1 MNLILNRSGKRRKFL
16 RANISRLETV
26 ISSVVLLLIAGI
38 GVAVYVKGQ
47 IYDLGLY
54 RLDTH
59 TLLLSQPVVRVA
71 ANSVDLPQ
79 ENEPVKS
86 VETTAIATSTASP
99 LDALAPRGW
108 KAMGKVEQFA
118 AASLYEK
125 IDGRAEQYLDYKCL
139 RLICTTLV
147 NEQDSRQFIDV
158 SVFDMGR
165 PVQAFGVFSVERTEG
180 LPAFVLGR
188 EGYRSEASYFFWK
201 GRYYVQVI
209 PSGKDGTIA
218 QVSLDV
224 AKAVEKKLID
234 DNEPVWGLT
243 ALPERDRIPGTVQY
257 FVVDAM
263 SLDFMK
269 DTYIALYRKGDAKV
283 MAFLS
288 KKPSRDAAAKTL
300 ASYESY
306 LKNFGKIMGKRETSD
321 YTMVT
326 GNMGGA
332 FDVVFRK
339 KNLIG
344 GVSMVNDQSVAEKA
358 AADLLTALHDKD

>member
-1 MNLILNRSGKRRKFL
+1 M
-16 RANISRLETV
+16 ETV
-26 ISSVVLLLIAGI
+26 ISCAVLLLIAGI

-47 IYDLGLY
+47 IYDPGLF
-54 RLDTH
+54 RLDQH
-59 TLLLSQPVVRVA
+59 TLGKSQPAVKAPVG
-71 ANSVDLPQ
+71 PQ
-79 ENEPVKS
+79 EDEKPVTS
-86 VETTAIATSTASP
+86 LGTTAPAPQAPSTAGP

-108 KAMGKVEQFA
+108 KTMGKVEQFTA
-118 AASLYEK
+118 DSLYEK
-125 IDGRAEQYLDYKCL
+125 IDGRAEQYLDYKCV

-147 NEQDSRQFIDV
+147 NEQDSKQFIDV

-180 LPAFVLGR
+180 LPAFALGR

-201 GRYYVQVI
+201 GRYYVQII
-209 PSGKDGTIA
+209 PSDRGAVLAKA
-218 QVSLDV
+218 SLDV
-224 AKAVEKKLID
+224 AKTLEKRLSD
-234 DNEPVWGLT
+234 DGDPIWGLT

-269 DTYIALYRKGDAKV
+269 DTYIALYQKGGAKV

-288 KKPSRDAAAKTL
+288 RKPSREEAAKTL

-306 LKNFGKIMGKRETSD
+306 LKNFGKVLGKRETDD
-321 YTMVT
+321 YTLIT

-332 FDVVFRK
+332 FDAVFRK
-339 KNLIG
+339 GRLIG
-344 GVSMVNDQSVAEKA
+344 GVSMVNDQSIAEKA
-358 AADLLTALHDKD
+358 ALELLTALHGKD